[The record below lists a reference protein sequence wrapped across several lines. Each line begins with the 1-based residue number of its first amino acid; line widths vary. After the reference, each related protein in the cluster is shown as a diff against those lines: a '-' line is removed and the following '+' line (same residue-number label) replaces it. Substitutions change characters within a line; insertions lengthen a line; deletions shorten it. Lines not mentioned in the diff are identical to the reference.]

1 MIDVDNIPA
10 VADDELLTRF
20 IVTNN
25 EFRNDDTVRPRLFI
39 PYKHVALSVNRHRDC
54 SEEEMWNVGY
64 SVAEERKRTLHGRS
78 DIRASSCRIG
88 PLHVIPQPLLPA
100 NPNHA
105 DVTGFPATKED
116 QQALAHKLA
125 AAASKRICAPQDH

>member
-1 MIDVDNIPA
+1 MIDAENIPA

-20 IVTNN
+20 IVNRN
-25 EFRNDDTVRPRLFI
+25 EFRKDDSVKPKLFVA
-39 PYKHVALSVNRHRDC
+39 YKRVALSVNRHRDC
-54 SEEEMWNVGY
+54 SEEEIWNVGY

-88 PLHVIPQPLLPA
+88 PLDVVPKPLLPA

-105 DVTGFPATKED
+105 DVTGFPSTKED
-116 QQALAHKLA
+116 QLAFAVRLA
-125 AAASKRICAPQDH
+125 AAASKRIIAPEDH